1 MKTVFLIFTFMLF
14 LPLARSEEASVFT
27 LDRNFVIPGMAASWN
42 QGYVPTVQDGALVI
56 YLPVRSDTETG
67 RIEAT
72 VSVPDASPNPFSGQN
87 LSSSYYKGGDGIWR
101 IALKPKLH
109 KLFVNGD
116 YEINVIVRG
125 QSAETAFPISFKI
138 RNGLKSDDA
147 LKPILSGIASD
158 LTVGEEGKIHF
169 ILQNAG
175 RYASFTDISVEIT
188 DPTGEILPIP
198 TNVHALSPLAPGES
212 AAYSIPVSV
221 RSSASVSLHALTLLF
236 SYNALDEDHS
246 FQEIVPLPVE
256 DEIRMEIGEIDLAGY
271 VYQGD
276 IASVTVPVMNLG
288 RASLVNVSVKLVLP
302 GITDGRTSLIG
313 TIESGKT
320 ASGKITFTPPN
331 DIEGAVTGRI
341 EITCEDA
348 WGNRAHEQR
357 DIEITVQKAKE
368 FSLSDNQADQE
379 TEKTRSV
386 LIPGLIFTNLILFS
400 ALFIQSARYKKR
412 IRKLEEDRL

>member
-1 MKTVFLIFTFMLF
+1 MKKVFLIFVFMLF
-14 LPLARSEEASVFT
+14 LPLARSEETPVFT

-42 QGYVPTVQDGALVI
+42 QGYVPTVQDGALAI

-87 LSSSYYKGGDGIWR
+87 LSSSYYKGSDGVWR

-125 QSAETAFPISFKI
+125 QSAETVFPISFKI

-158 LTVGEEGKIHF
+158 LTVGEEGEIRF
-169 ILQNAG
+169 TLQNAG
-175 RYASFTDISVEIT
+175 RYASFSDISVEIT
-188 DPTGEILPIP
+188 DPTGDILPIT
-198 TNVHALSPLAPGES
+198 TNVHALSPLTPGES
-212 AAYSIPVSV
+212 AAFSIPVSV
-221 RSSASVSLHALTLLF
+221 RSSASVSLHALTFLF
-236 SYNALDEDHS
+236 SYTTLDENHS

-271 VYQGD
+271 VHQGD

-288 RASLVNVSVKLVLP
+288 RASLVNASVKLVLP

-320 ASGKITFTPPN
+320 ASGKITFTPPK
-331 DIEGAVTGRI
+331 DIEGEVKGKI
-341 EITCEDA
+341 EISCEDT
-348 WGNRAHEQR
+348 WGNQIADTR
-357 DIEITVQKAKE
+357 DISITVQKAKE
-368 FSLSDNQADQE
+368 FVSVNDESEHKAENS
-379 TEKTRSV
+379 SV
-386 LIPGLIFTNLILFS
+386 LSLALACLNLIFLS

>member
-1 MKTVFLIFTFMLF
+1 MKKVFLIFVFMLF
-14 LPLARSEEASVFT
+14 LPLARSEETPVFT

-42 QGYVPTVQDGALVI
+42 QGYVPTVQDGALAI

-87 LSSSYYKGGDGIWR
+87 LSSSYYKGSDGVWR

-125 QSAETAFPISFKI
+125 QSAETVFPISFKI

-158 LTVGEEGKIHF
+158 LTVGEEGEIRF
-169 ILQNAG
+169 TLQNAG
-175 RYASFTDISVEIT
+175 RYASFSDISVEIT
-188 DPTGEILPIP
+188 DPTGDILPIP
-198 TNVHALSPLAPGES
+198 TNVHALSPLTPGES
-212 AAYSIPVSV
+212 AAFSIPVSV
-221 RSSASVSLHALTLLF
+221 RSSASVSLHALTFLF
-236 SYNALDEDHS
+236 SYTTLDENHS

-271 VYQGD
+271 VHQGD

-288 RASLVNVSVKLVLP
+288 RASLVNASVKLVLP

-320 ASGKITFTPPN
+320 ASGKITFTPPK
-331 DIEGAVTGRI
+331 DIEGEVKGKI
-341 EITCEDA
+341 EISCEDT
-348 WGNRAHEQR
+348 WGNQIADTR
-357 DIEITVQKAKE
+357 DISITVQKAKE
-368 FSLSDNQADQE
+368 FVSVNDESEHKAENS
-379 TEKTRSV
+379 SV
-386 LIPGLIFTNLILFS
+386 LSLALACLNLIFLS

>member
-1 MKTVFLIFTFMLF
+1 MKKVFLIFVFMLF
-14 LPLARSEEASVFT
+14 LPLARSEGAPVFT

-87 LSSSYYKGGDGIWR
+87 FSSSYYKGGDGVWR

-109 KLFVNGD
+109 KLYVNGD

-125 QSAETAFPISFKI
+125 QNAETVFPISFKI

-158 LTVGEEGKIHF
+158 LTVGEEGEIRF
-169 ILQNAG
+169 TLQNAG
-175 RYASFTDISVEIT
+175 RYASFSDISVEIT

-212 AAYSIPVSV
+212 AAFSIPVSV

-236 SYNALDEDHS
+236 SYTALDEDYT

-288 RASLVNVSVKLVLP
+288 RASLVNASVKLVLP

-313 TIESGKT
+313 TIEPGKT
-320 ASGKITFTPPN
+320 APGKITFTPPK

-368 FSLSDNQADQE
+368 FSLSDNQADRE
-379 TEKTRSV
+379 TEKPRSV

>member
-1 MKTVFLIFTFMLF
+1 MKKVFLIFVFMLF
-14 LPLARSEEASVFT
+14 LPLARSEETPVFT

-42 QGYVPTVQDGALVI
+42 QGYVPTVQDGALAI

-87 LSSSYYKGGDGIWR
+87 LSSSYYKGSDGVWR

-125 QSAETAFPISFKI
+125 QSAETVFPISFKI

-158 LTVGEEGKIHF
+158 LTVGEEGEIRF
-169 ILQNAG
+169 TLQNAG
-175 RYASFTDISVEIT
+175 RYASFSDISVEIT
-188 DPTGEILPIP
+188 DPTGDILPIP
-198 TNVHALSPLAPGES
+198 TNVHALSPLTPGES
-212 AAYSIPVSV
+212 AAFSIPVSV
-221 RSSASVSLHALTLLF
+221 RSSASVSLHALTFLF
-236 SYNALDEDHS
+236 SYTTLDENHS

-271 VYQGD
+271 VHQGD

-288 RASLVNVSVKLVLP
+288 RASLVNASVKLVLP

-320 ASGKITFTPPN
+320 ASGKITFTPPK
-331 DIEGAVTGRI
+331 DVEGEVKGKI
-341 EITCEDA
+341 EISCEDT
-348 WGNRAHEQR
+348 WGNQIADTR
-357 DIEITVQKAKE
+357 DISITVQKAKE
-368 FSLSDNQADQE
+368 FVSVNDESEHKAENS
-379 TEKTRSV
+379 SV
-386 LIPGLIFTNLILFS
+386 LSLALACLNLIFLS

>member
-1 MKTVFLIFTFMLF
+1 MKKVFLIFVFMLF
-14 LPLARSEEASVFT
+14 LPLARSEETPVFT

-42 QGYVPTVQDGALVI
+42 QGYVPTVQDGALAI

-87 LSSSYYKGGDGIWR
+87 LSSSYYKGSDGVWR

-109 KLFVNGD
+109 KLYVNGD

-125 QSAETAFPISFKI
+125 QSAETVFPISFKI

-158 LTVGEEGKIHF
+158 LTVGEEGEIHF

-175 RYASFTDISVEIT
+175 RYASFSDISVEIT

-212 AAYSIPVSV
+212 AAFSIPVSV

-236 SYNALDEDHS
+236 SYTALDEDYT

-271 VYQGD
+271 VHQGD

-288 RASLVNVSVKLVLP
+288 RASLVNASVKLVLP

-313 TIESGKT
+313 AIEPGKT
-320 ASGKITFTPPN
+320 VSGKITFTPPK
-331 DIEGAVTGRI
+331 DIEGEVKGKI
-341 EITCEDA
+341 EISCEDT
-348 WGNRAHEQR
+348 WGNQIADTR
-357 DIEITVQKAKE
+357 DISITVQKAKE
-368 FSLSDNQADQE
+368 FVSVNDESEHKAENS
-379 TEKTRSV
+379 SV
-386 LIPGLIFTNLILFS
+386 LSLALACLNLIFLS